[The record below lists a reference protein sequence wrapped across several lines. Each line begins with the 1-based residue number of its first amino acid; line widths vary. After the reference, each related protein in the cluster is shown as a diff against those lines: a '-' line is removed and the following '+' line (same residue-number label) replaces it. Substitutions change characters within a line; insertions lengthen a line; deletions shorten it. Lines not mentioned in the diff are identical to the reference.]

1 MCHFYFAR
9 SSLFLV
15 PSVQDTGLGII
26 GTLPKFAL
34 FLLMQDTVCKVLLIK
49 QETVFLIMC
58 SLGNLGE
65 IGYLR
70 GLPK

>member
-26 GTLPKFAL
+26 GKLRKFAL
-34 FLLMQDTVCKVLLIK
+34 FLLMQDTVCKLLLIK
-49 QETVFLIMC
+49 QETVFFL
-58 SLGNLGE
+58 
-65 IGYLR
+65 
-70 GLPK
+70 

>member
-34 FLLMQDTVCKVLLIK
+34 FLLMQDTVFKVLLIK
-49 QETVFLIMC
+49 QETVFSYNVLFGKFG
-58 SLGNLGE
+58 GNWLFE
-65 IGYLR
+65 R
-70 GLPK
+70 AS